1 MLCYADRQ
9 ESYHIL
15 EVFAYMRLFFPLT
28 KGCRLSIL
36 LAVLFSVGE
45 AVLELMLPQA
55 MSDIVDFGI
64 ATGDRAYIL
73 MMGVKMLVLAVL
85 ALLCGVGGAVFAARA
100 SMGFGARVRGA
111 EYAQVQRFAFADIE
125 HFSTASLITRL
136 TNDVASLQGTIFMG
150 TRI

>member
-100 SMGFGARVRGA
+100 ATGFSRKTGR
-111 EYAQVQRFAFADIE
+111 
-125 HFSTASLITRL
+125 
-136 TNDVASLQGTIFMG
+136 
-150 TRI
+150 